1 MADRS
6 NEQARAPEPLRILEI
21 GDENLFKSTVPEQT
35 DFYWTGYRARG
46 KIAIALGPA
55 NLLKALRKLRR
66 GEYDLLAL
74 HVPLYPP
81 WHPRVLLTVLRDW
94 RLAALRGLFAVFGWW
109 LIQRFHHTPIV
120 AIDLN
125 DSFGIGRHA
134 FRLIDVSRV
143 YFKREL
149 PADRWQVFYRSGH
162 ANLPGLRWRKKRK
175 NLQRV
180 SKLRPLS
187 YGSPNL
193 VPRLASIDKTA
204 DVFFAGAVVGNSTV
218 RSRGVDELLA
228 LRKEG
233 YVIDI
238 PERRLDMA
246 EFHRRVAR
254 AWLAWSPGGLGWDCS
269 RHYEIAW
276 LGTVPLMNYPTI
288 ERDMPLRNGEHCI
301 LHGVEPGELAF
312 AVRAA
317 LADKPRLAR
326 MGATAAEHGFSHHT
340 SKARAERVA
349 IAVLGRRLDGS
360 FACALSETDE
370 NRPPVK
376 PPFSSAPDVVP
387 LVSKRQSD

>member
-1 MADRS
+1 MSKPS
-6 NEQARAPEPLRILEI
+6 NEQPTSPEPLRILEI
-21 GDENLFKSTVPEQT
+21 GDEILFKSAVPEQT

-55 NLLKALRKLRR
+55 NFLKAIRKLRR
-66 GEYDLLAL
+66 GEYDLLVL

-81 WHPRVLLTVLRDW
+81 WHPRVLLTILRDW
-94 RLAALRGLFAVFGWW
+94 RLSTLRGLCAVFGWW
-109 LIQRFHHTPIV
+109 LIRHFHQTPIV

-149 PADRWQVFYRSGH
+149 PADRWQVFYKSGH

-193 VPRLASIDKTA
+193 VPPLASTEKTA
-204 DVFFAGAVVGNSTV
+204 DVFFAGAVVGNSSV
-218 RSRGVDELLA
+218 RSRGIRELLA
-228 LRKEG
+228 LRNEG

-238 PERRLDMA
+238 PEQRLEMA
-246 EFHRRVAR
+246 EFHRRVAGS
-254 AWLAWSPGGLGWDCS
+254 WLAWSPGGLGWDCS

-288 ERDMPLRNGEHCI
+288 ERDMPLRDGEHCI
-301 LHGVEPGELAF
+301 YHGVEPGELSG
-312 AVRAA
+312 AVRNA
-317 LADKPRLAR
+317 LDNKPRLAR
-326 MGATAAEHGFSHHT
+326 MGAAAGKHGFAHHT
-340 SKARAERVA
+340 TKARAERVA
-349 IAVLGRRLDGS
+349 VAALGRLLNGRL
-360 FACALSETDE
+360 ALC
-370 NRPPVK
+370 
-376 PPFSSAPDVVP
+376 
-387 LVSKRQSD
+387 L